1 MMRDKI
7 LALDEFN
14 EKYRELNE
22 TNKKTFSKIVNKLIK
37 ETFIVKEKESDK
49 SDYLYVLE
57 NKALFLSYFEL
68 SDYEL
73 VVDRFNDLCYIK
85 TTENRN
91 RVRLNKFATCLLLI
105 FRQLY
110 YIKRKEITTDNQV
123 VVQLEDIIE
132 KVKTSKVFNEDK
144 KINAYK
150 EALPLLRNYK
160 IIDYKA
166 SIINESLPIRIL
178 PSIQVVVPQDKLEEI
193 NARLSAMKNMSDEGD
208 DIDEKIDED

>member
-1 MMRDKI
+1 MRDKI

-22 TNKKTFSKIVNKLIK
+22 TNKKSFSRIVNKLIK

-57 NKALFLSYFEL
+57 NKVLFTSYFEI

-73 VVDRFNDLCYIK
+73 ILDRFNDLCYIK

-91 RVRLNKFATCLLLI
+91 RVRLNKFTTCLLLI
-105 FRQLY
+105 LRQFY
-110 YIKRKEITTDNQV
+110 YTKRKEITADNQV
-123 VVQLEDIIE
+123 VVQLEEIIE
-132 KVKTSKVFNEDK
+132 KVRTSKVFKEDK

-150 EALPLLRNYK
+150 ESLPLLRNYK
-160 IIDYKA
+160 LIDYKA
-166 SIINESLPIRIL
+166 SVINESLPIRIL

-193 NARLSAMKNMSDEGD
+193 NTRLSAMKNMSDEGD
-208 DIDEKIDED
+208 DIDENVDED

>member
-1 MMRDKI
+1 MRDKI

-22 TNKKTFSKIVNKLIK
+22 TNKKTFSRIVNKLIK
-37 ETFIVKEKESDK
+37 ETFIVKEKELDK
-49 SDYLYVLE
+49 GDYLYVLE
-57 NKALFLSYFEL
+57 NKALFISYFEL

-73 VVDRFNDLCYIK
+73 VLDRFNDLCYIK

-91 RVRLNKFATCLLLI
+91 RVRLNKFPTCLVLI
-105 FRQLY
+105 LRQFY
-110 YIKRKEITTDNQV
+110 YTKRKEITTDNQV
-123 VVQLEDIIE
+123 IVQLEEIIE
-132 KVKTSKVFNEDK
+132 KLKTSKVFKDEK
-144 KINAYK
+144 KINSYK

-160 IIDYKA
+160 LIDYKA
-166 SIINESLPIRIL
+166 SIINESLSIRIL

-208 DIDEKIDED
+208 DTNENPDED

>member
-1 MMRDKI
+1 MRDKI

-22 TNKKTFSKIVNKLIK
+22 TNKKSFSRIVNKLIK
-37 ETFIVKEKESDK
+37 ETFIVKEKESDR

-57 NKALFLSYFEL
+57 NKELFISYFEI

-73 VVDRFNDLCYIK
+73 ILDRFNDLCYIK

-91 RVRLNKFATCLLLI
+91 RVRLNKFTTCLVLI
-105 FRQLY
+105 LRQFY
-110 YIKRKEITTDNQV
+110 YIKRKEITADNHV
-123 VVQLEDIIE
+123 VVQLEEIIE
-132 KVKTSKVFNEDK
+132 KVRTSKVFKEDK

-150 EALPLLRNYK
+150 ESLPLLRNYK
-160 IIDYKA
+160 LIDYKA
-166 SIINESLPIRIL
+166 SVINESLPIRIL
-178 PSIQVVVPQDKLEEI
+178 PSVQIVVPQDKLEEI

-208 DIDEKIDED
+208 DIDENVDED